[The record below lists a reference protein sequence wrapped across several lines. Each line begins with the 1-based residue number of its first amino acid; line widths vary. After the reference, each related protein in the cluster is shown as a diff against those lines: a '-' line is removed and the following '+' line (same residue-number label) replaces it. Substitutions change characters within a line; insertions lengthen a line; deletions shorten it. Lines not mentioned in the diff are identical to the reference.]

1 MYSCNIFNYNKLKM
15 KLMRKT
21 IFVLTVLF
29 SLTFQGLKAE
39 EARLLRF
46 PSVGGDKIAFTYAGD
61 LYTVSVNGGKAA
73 KLTSHIGYETF
84 SRFSPDGK
92 TIAFTGQYDGN
103 TEVYLVPAEGGVPE
117 RLTYTP
123 TLTRDDIG
131 DRMGPN
137 NIVMCWTPD
146 GKNVVFR
153 TRWYTFSGLRG
164 LLYQA
169 PVDGSD
175 MKQIPSTEGGFC
187 SYSPDGKYLA
197 MNRMFREFRTWKYY
211 RGGQADDIWINKVG
225 TTQLENIT
233 NNPAQDIFPMW
244 VGEEIYFM
252 SDRDH
257 TMNLF
262 CYNTRTKE
270 TSKVTNFTEYDCK
283 FPSYS
288 KDYIVFENGGYI
300 YKYSVSGKKCEKVPV
315 EIVSDDI
322 YARPKLS
329 DPVDKSTVAYS
340 MMSMGYALSPDGKR
354 IVTNVRGNL
363 LSIPATKGATYPL
376 TTSSAS
382 HEKSPAWSPDG
393 KLLAYFSDATGE
405 YQLHFMDPSD
415 PSTERCVTK
424 FETGFPGRLRWS
436 PDSKRVFFTN
446 EKSELYMYDLPTDKL
461 KILFKSET
469 GAMRN
474 FQLSPDGNWIAFN
487 EAAENNISVIKLFN
501 ISDGKTY
508 PVSTKW
514 YESHQPI
521 FSSDG
526 KYLFYVSA
534 REFQAV
540 YSRTEWNAV
549 YSTESYIV
557 AVPLS
562 KDTPNPLLLK
572 GDEYGAVAESVKSD
586 AGSAVGKMKVD
597 IDGIIER
604 TFVLPIGPGKYS
616 VTAAVNGVLYYAQN
630 GKPKKLSLETMKAS
644 DVAKQLILTFTPDGK
659 KALVMDRGKLFV
671 VNGATLSGDEAVP
684 MEDMRFMIDY
694 AQEWKQIYD
703 ETWRVY
709 RDHFYVENMHG
720 KDWKAIHDKY
730 AALLPYVKHRQDL
743 TYIIGEMIA
752 ELNCG
757 HAYVTTGEAPQADRI
772 KMGLL
777 GGKFSKASNG
787 SFRIEKIFAGEEW
800 NEARRSPLAQP
811 GLDVKVGDY
820 ILAINGVP
828 ASSYKNIY
836 QALVGKAGVTVALKV
851 ASKPSGEDS
860 RTIYVKTIADE
871 SKLAYYDWVQN
882 NIRKV
887 EQMSG
892 GQIGYIHIPDMS
904 VAGLDEFT
912 KLFYTQLDK
921 KALIIDDRMNGGG
934 NVSPMIIERLQRV
947 VYRMNTYRNGGKQLA
962 TIPDATH
969 HGPKVCLVDKYSS
982 SDGDL
987 FPYGFQRLGIGPI
1000 IGTRTWGGIVGIS
1013 GSQIY
1018 KDGQDVRTPMF
1029 TSYSTDGK
1037 WIIENHGVD
1046 PDILVDINPF
1056 EDYLGNDAQLNKAV
1070 EYLLE
1075 QLKNYKPL
1083 PYAPADRVMD

>member
-1 MYSCNIFNYNKLKM
+1 MRRIIFIVALLVM
-15 KLMRKT
+15 TCPLCLR
-21 IFVLTVLF
+21 
-29 SLTFQGLKAE
+29 AE

-61 LYTVSVNGGKAA
+61 LYTVPVDGGKAQ

-103 TEVYLVPAEGGVPE
+103 TEVYLIPAEGGVPQ
-117 RLTYTP
+117 RLAYTA
-123 TLTRDDIG
+123 TLDRDDIG

-146 GKNVVFR
+146 GKSVVFR

-175 MKQIPSTEGGFC
+175 LKQIPTTEGGFC

-244 VGEEIYFM
+244 IGEEIYFM

-262 CYNTRTKE
+262 CYNTKTKE
-270 TSKVTNFTEYDCK
+270 TVKVTDFTEYDCK

-288 KDYIVFENGGYI
+288 SKYIVFENAGYI
-300 YKYSVSGKKCEKVPV
+300 YRYSIAEKKCEKVQI
-315 EIVSDDI
+315 ELVSDDI

-329 DPVDKSTVAYS
+329 EPVKDKHLQIYEI
-340 MMSMGYALSPDGKR
+340 MMNGYALSPDAKR
-354 IVTNVRGNL
+354 IVTEVRGNL
-363 LSIPATKGATYPL
+363 LSIPTVKGATYHL
-376 TTSSAS
+376 TSSSAS
-382 HEKSPAWSPDG
+382 HERNPSWSPDG
-393 KLLAYFSDATGE
+393 KMLAYFSDATGE
-405 YQLHFMDPSD
+405 YQVYIMDPSN
-415 PSTERCVTK
+415 PSSAKCMTS
-424 FETGFPGRLRWS
+424 FETGYPAGLRWS
-436 PDSKRVFFTN
+436 PDSKRLFFTN
-446 EKSELYMYDLPTDKL
+446 EKSEMFMLDVSTGAIKR
-461 KILFKSET
+461 LFKADK
-469 GAMRN
+469 GGMRT
-474 FQLSPDGNWIAFN
+474 FKVSPDGNWIIYN
-487 EAAENNISVIKLFN
+487 EAASNNMSVIKMFD
-501 ISDGKTY
+501 IVKGKSY
-508 PVSTKW
+508 EVSSKW
-514 YESHQPI
+514 YDSHQPI
-521 FSSDG
+521 ISDDG

-534 REFQAV
+534 REFSPI
-540 YSRTEWNAV
+540 YSRSEWNVA
-549 YSTESYIV
+549 YSIENYIFI
-557 AVPLS
+557 VPLT
-562 KDTPNPLLLK
+562 KDVVAPALLK
-572 GDEYGAVAESVKSD
+572 GDEASVGEVVADITRKEAGKESKP
-586 AGSAVGKMKVD
+586 AGESGVEPIKID
-597 IDGIIER
+597 FDGIIER
-604 TFVLPIGPGKYS
+604 SYALPIGAGKYS
-616 VTAAVNGVLYYAQN
+616 LTACINGTLYYAQN
-630 GKPKKLSLETMKAS
+630 GKAMKVKLDDMKAS
-644 DVAKQLILTFTPDGK
+644 AVGKQLVMAFTPDGK
-659 KALVMDRGKLFV
+659 KALVSDKGKLYV
-671 VNGATLSGDEAVP
+671 VNSTSMSGSDAVP
-684 MEDMRFMIDY
+684 MEDMCVMIDY
-694 AQEWKQIYD
+694 SQEWKQVFD
-703 ETWRVY
+703 ETWRVF

-730 AALLPYVKHRQDL
+730 AVLLPYVKHRQDL

-757 HAYVTTGEAPQADRI
+757 HAYVTTGDAPRAGRL
-772 KMGLL
+772 KTGLL
-777 GGKFSKASNG
+777 GGKFSKVPSGN
-787 SFRIEKIFAGEEW
+787 FRIDKIFAGEQW
-800 NEARRSPLAQP
+800 NGSRRSPLAQP
-811 GLDVKVGDY
+811 GLGVAEGDY
-820 ILAINGVP
+820 IIAINGVP
-828 ASSYKNIY
+828 ASSYKTIY
-836 QALVGKAGVTVALKV
+836 EALVGKVGATVALKV
-851 ASKPSGEDS
+851 SSKASGENS
-860 RTIYVKTIADE
+860 STIYVKPIADE
-871 SKLAYYDWVQN
+871 SKLAYYEWVQN

-892 GQIGYIHIPDMS
+892 GQIGYIHIPDMG

-912 KLFYTQLDK
+912 KLFYSQLDK

-947 VYRMNTYRNGGKQLA
+947 VYRMNTYRNGGSQLA
-962 TIPDATH
+962 TIPESTH
-969 HGPKVCLVDKYSS
+969 YGPKVCLVDKYSS

-987 FPYGFQRLGIGPI
+987 FPYGFQKLGIGPI

-1013 GSQIY
+1013 GSKDY
-1018 KDGQDVRTPMF
+1018 VDGQDVRTPMF
-1029 TSYSTDGK
+1029 TSYSTEGE

-1046 PDILVDINPF
+1046 PDIVVDINPF

-1075 QLKNYKPL
+1075 QLKSYKAL
-1083 PYAPADRVMD
+1083 PGVPADRVME